1 MSLLPDKFVQDS
13 ILNPLSDKYH
23 AFKESKNLTPGQQ
36 AAAWIAAAVLAPL
49 TLGLGSAAAF
59 RAIVGHFSKKVPDK
73 DTANRTS
80 QAAQQAGLGKPSLQ
94 PASVEDDAGQTPPSG
109 LQPTAQDPLIPTP
122 APQPTASETNT
133 ESPQAQA
140 AKAAQIKDQ
149 LKTSLKELSEQGLS
163 TNLEGVFAAK
173 ARDDDVF
180 FIQNKTAWDSKG
192 RDGVSV
198 SIGGLSSGQLSIQIN
213 GSQGPFPPQQ
223 LAAANHLVQAVQQG
237 QSEEITAAFDAIRKH
252 SLPSFAGIDSSK
264 TVSLSVKTERTV
276 PTRAEFLSDPGYH
289 TAPPVIAADSMV
301 PDDMV
306 EHLMRNKKDSALAI
320 KWVNATDYH
329 SHDQITNLEAA
340 MHSFVTPLAKVSM
353 TRDFVWM
360 GAAIGAKTTS
370 HEGRGRPVVMSY
382 AIQPDLEYGKDSQ
395 ENFYGSVMMSV
406 CEVQDASVQ
415 GKPLGKDFSILSTEE
430 KQVPEKR
437 ARYDETLRQHL
448 IYHLTDDHRLPS
460 LSEVQVL
467 DEAGALALLE
477 TIIAGNGRPEDLKG
491 KAIQMRGHNLS
502 LEVLYH
508 YYTTQLSNELL
519 SLEALCPQGYVYTI
533 EPPSEF
539 VKAIGRKSN
548 FLNRLQALALKGLVD
563 DGQVHNMK
571 AISFAHFSDRSG
583 VQHLQKAV
591 EGSDIQVYKKQALSD
606 DSNGPFAFDSSNGA
620 YLLTEKPWALV
631 MHNNSDGLGQN
642 VETESLQSQDGAVG
656 NFTDAACP
664 VRRDRPDLCD
674 HIVRWDA
681 ESLPIA
687 TDEPK
692 PETEKAIRSLIQ
704 AGDLEGAEALAKEGS
719 GAPTQTFNL
728 DLAKQYAKNGDF
740 EKAHELVGDSQH
752 GKNEVLSIKVENLCE
767 QGKLDEALE
776 VLTKI
781 KLESGS
787 VNESRYEP
795 YVRTEQSIIRLNV
808 AKDMKELK
816 DSYEEFSQAG
826 GAILNRG
833 KSGAVYIQELSSY
846 NRSNS
851 EQTVSIS
858 PTGEVRVNGTDVNQI
873 KDPKALGEAQA
884 RINRFRIA
892 QTFETHADEIPIHT
906 SAVLKVHGHYIAK
919 TKIDNDDVV
928 FIQDQARWEG
938 KPGRA
943 ISYNIQTQTI
953 WIDGKPRPPSRNDWE
968 LIEALLGKGI
978 DQAERITTGGRGA
991 PPESL
996 AHVAQLQLSIN
1007 KVQEETAQKM
1017 RDTPP
1022 LNLAD
1027 QRYQDSQEIAM
1038 REMYMPALEGL
1049 KLSQENGSVV
1059 IRGCDPAKLSEN
1071 LRAWTIDYDQEAGQ
1085 IVHRKAFEVDDEG
1098 VIRMKADEYARLINA
1113 FGDRYVNRF
1122 CSWY

>member
-1 MSLLPDKFVQDS
+1 MSLLQDKFVQDN

-49 TLGLGSAAAF
+49 TLGLGSVAAF

-80 QAAQQAGLGKPSLQ
+80 QAAEKAGLGKSDP
-94 PASVEDDAGQTPPSG
+94 TN
-109 LQPTAQDPLIPTP
+109 QPTP
-122 APQPTASETNT
+122 SETNT
-133 ESPQAQA
+133 ESPQTQA
-140 AKAAQIKDQ
+140 ADKQSKALKAAQIKDQ
-149 LKTSLKELSEQGLS
+149 LKTSLKEVSEQGLP
-163 TNLEGVFAAK
+163 TNLEGVFVAK
-173 ARDDDVF
+173 TKGDDVF

-192 RDGVSV
+192 KSGVSV

-252 SLPSFAGIDSSK
+252 SLPSFAEIDSSK

-276 PTRAEFLSDPGYH
+276 PTRADFLSDSDYH

-301 PDDMV
+301 PDEMV

-329 SHDQITNLEAA
+329 PHDQITNLEAA
-340 MHSFVTPLAKVSM
+340 MHSFVTPLAKVNM

-360 GAAIGAKTTS
+360 GAATGAKTTS

-477 TIIAGNGRPEDLKG
+477 TIIAGNGKPEDLKG

-583 VQHLQKAV
+583 GQHLQKAV
-591 EGSDIQVYKKQALSD
+591 EGSDIQVYKKQALND

-664 VRRDRPDLCD
+664 VRRNRPDLCD

-681 ESLPIA
+681 GSLPVA

-719 GAPTQTFNL
+719 TDPTQTFNL
-728 DLAKQYAKNGDF
+728 ELAKQYAKKGDF

-787 VNESRYEP
+787 VNESRYDP
-795 YVRTEQSIIRLNV
+795 YVRAEQSVIRLNIT
-808 AKDMKELK
+808 KDMRELK
-816 DSYEEFSQAG
+816 DSYKEFAEAG
-826 GAILNRG
+826 DAILNRG

-846 NRSNS
+846 NQRNS
-851 EQTVSIS
+851 KQSVSIS
-858 PTGEVRVNGTDVNQI
+858 EKGEEVHVNGTKISQI
-873 KDPKALGEAQA
+873 KDPKELNQAQA

-892 QTFETHADEIPIHT
+892 QSFKAHADKIPLHT
-906 SAVLKVHGHYIAK
+906 TEALKVQGHYIAK
-919 TKIDNDDVV
+919 TKIGSDDVV

-943 ISYNIQTQTI
+943 ISYNIQTQTV
-953 WIDGKPRPPSRNDWE
+953 WIDGKPKPPSRNDWE

-978 DQAERITTGGRGA
+978 DQAERIATGGRGA

-996 AHVAQLQLSIN
+996 AHVAQLQLSI
-1007 KVQEETAQKM
+1007 KKAQEETAQKM

-1071 LRAWTIDYDQEAGQ
+1071 LRAWTIDYDQEAGE